1 MSDDI
6 DRELAV
12 LLRPSGDAGANVMRR
27 EALDAL
33 LERADEAH
41 PRLLALAASD
51 APPPL
56 ALMALPSFGRAESVP
71 VLERVLH
78 EAPDPTTA
86 VAAAA
91 LGEHPAEAARAAL
104 EAALAEPRRQV
115 VLSAIMGLSQ
125 RGDAHAC
132 GALQALAGHAD
143 EEVRERAAAAARKLG
158 CAGTDG

>member
-6 DRELAV
+6 DRELAI

-51 APPPL
+51 TPPLL
-56 ALMALPSFGRAESVP
+56 ALMALPNFGRPESVP

-78 EAPDPTTA
+78 EGPDTTTA

-91 LGEHPAEAARAAL
+91 LGEHPSERARAAR
-104 EAALAEPRRQV
+104 EAALEDTRTQV
-115 VLSAIMGLSQ
+115 VLSAIVGLSQ
-125 RGDAHAC
+125 RGDARACPALHA
-132 GALQALAGHAD
+132 LTDHAD
-143 EEVRERAAAAARKLG
+143 EEVRERAAAARRTLA
-158 CAGTDG
+158 CDD